1 MSQMA
6 TDEEFKCCGTKYNG
20 NILLTQFNICGAIL
34 HFFLA
39 FGMVLVLTYWRVDG
53 YDSSDLALAQ
63 VFLYT
68 GLFLW
73 AAAGSYMI
81 ASLGQEHQEYK
92 VDPYKDQNKTKG
104 ISAMLKS
111 DPRLEGSRRLTAF
124 IVAGVGFAC
133 AFTGFW
139 HGSSHI
145 SGTFPLLITLSPN
158 TQEEIVEPY
167 NNTVCNGTDYKD
179 KSVFEWTQC
188 IRDNPKFRNIGIYD
202 MKTGEKKPWTD
213 HIHNKPC
220 DDPLVTCND
229 IIHVLSSNEACVKC
243 GGGENCG
250 RRRCQ
255 IADNP
260 GSFQQVGNN
269 DNDPSSFV
277 PIGTAEVIIPYN
289 DFVSKINISS
299 IGNTSALVEGD
310 VFKFYWDGQSKG
322 PKTSGVIKDDKFQYQ
337 RNLYVWW
344 LLFAFSFI
352 TFAMH
357 AVLAAS
363 GINEMTVPAST
374 TPWNCCNFE
383 WGYLYELGLGRQ
395 PYRWWEYSIT
405 ASLMFIIVLQLNRV
419 TDLWINITAF
429 LLSAGYNSFGA
440 ALDLTDEWFF
450 IYWFFAISSA
460 MFVGQFACLYY
471 NQQYTIAPYLD
482 DTLPTHKLWGQL
494 FAFVS
499 YVNVGIFVTYL
510 TFPIN
515 NLIHMAYRND
525 SCCGKVR
532 CDGTFGCR
540 DTDQNHKRNCTWR
553 AEIGYICLSFT
564 SKALLVFF
572 VFWGVGSRND

>member
-1 MSQMA
+1 MA

-250 RRRCQ
+250 R
-255 IADNP
+255 
-260 GSFQQVGNN
+260 
-269 DNDPSSFV
+269 
-277 PIGTAEVIIPYN
+277 
-289 DFVSKINISS
+289 
-299 IGNTSALVEGD
+299 
-310 VFKFYWDGQSKG
+310 
-322 PKTSGVIKDDKFQYQ
+322 
-337 RNLYVWW
+337 
-344 LLFAFSFI
+344 
-352 TFAMH
+352 
-357 AVLAAS
+357 
-363 GINEMTVPAST
+363 
-374 TPWNCCNFE
+374 
-383 WGYLYELGLGRQ
+383 
-395 PYRWWEYSIT
+395 
-405 ASLMFIIVLQLNRV
+405 
-419 TDLWINITAF
+419 
-429 LLSAGYNSFGA
+429 
-440 ALDLTDEWFF
+440 
-450 IYWFFAISSA
+450 
-460 MFVGQFACLYY
+460 
-471 NQQYTIAPYLD
+471 
-482 DTLPTHKLWGQL
+482 
-494 FAFVS
+494 
-499 YVNVGIFVTYL
+499 
-510 TFPIN
+510 
-515 NLIHMAYRND
+515 
-525 SCCGKVR
+525 
-532 CDGTFGCR
+532 
-540 DTDQNHKRNCTWR
+540 
-553 AEIGYICLSFT
+553 
-564 SKALLVFF
+564 
-572 VFWGVGSRND
+572 